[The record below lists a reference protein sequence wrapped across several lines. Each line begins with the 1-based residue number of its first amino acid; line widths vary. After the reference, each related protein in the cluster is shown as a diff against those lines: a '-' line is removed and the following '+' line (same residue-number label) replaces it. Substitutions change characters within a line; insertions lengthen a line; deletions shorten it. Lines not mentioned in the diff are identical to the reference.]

1 MGHDLNM
8 AINLSVDSLTDLD
21 WPEKIT
27 AVLANSGLEASSIFC
42 EITEGRLMENAS
54 VALDILSR
62 LSLKRFHL
70 SVDDSGTGY
79 SSMEQLQRMP
89 FSEFKI
95 DRVFVR
101 GASRDVSV
109 LAILE
114 ASVSL
119 ARKLG
124 MKVVAEGVEDQQ
136 DWDLVASMG
145 CDQLQG
151 YFVSRPLPF
160 LHLVK
165 WLNDRQAQKKFVP
178 GA

>member
-1 MGHDLNM
+1 
-8 AINLSVDSLTDLD
+8 
-21 WPEKIT
+21 
-27 AVLANSGLEASSIFC
+27 
-42 EITEGRLMENAS
+42 
-54 VALDILSR
+54 
-62 LSLKRFHL
+62 
-70 SVDDSGTGY
+70 
-79 SSMEQLQRMP
+79 MP

-95 DRVFVR
+95 DRAFVH

-124 MKVVAEGVEDQQ
+124 MKVVAEGVKEQQ
-136 DWDLVASMG
+136 DWGLVASMG

-160 LHLVK
+160 PHLVK
-165 WLNDRQAQKKFVP
+165 WLNHPQMQKKFVP